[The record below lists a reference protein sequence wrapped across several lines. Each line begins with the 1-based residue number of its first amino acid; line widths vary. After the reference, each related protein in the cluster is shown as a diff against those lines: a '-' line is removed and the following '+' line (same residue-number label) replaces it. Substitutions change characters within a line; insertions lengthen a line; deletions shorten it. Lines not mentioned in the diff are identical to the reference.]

1 MLQFI
6 PFDDRW
12 FDAGEVPPGPLVPY
26 HVGVPCARSAY
37 ADAETHC
44 VVDGTLMKVA
54 TSPSRTPNLA
64 AVPAFS
70 SST

>member
-12 FDAGEVPPGPLVPY
+12 FDSGEAMPGPLVPY
-26 HVGVPCARSAY
+26 HVGVPCAHIT
-37 ADAETHC
+37 DEELGDHC
-44 VVDGTLMKVA
+44 AAGGTLMKVA
-54 TSPSRTPNLA
+54 LSPTCTSSLA
-64 AVPAFS
+64 AAPPFS

>member
-1 MLQFI
+1 MLQFV

-26 HVGVPCARSAY
+26 HVGVPCAHPVQSD
-37 ADAETHC
+37 ADQCVAEGALT
-44 VVDGTLMKVA
+44 KVA
-54 TSPSRTPNLA
+54 TSPSRTPSLA
-64 AVPAFS
+64 AAPAFS

>member
-12 FDAGEVPPGPLVPY
+12 FDTGELPPGPLVPY
-26 HVGVPCARSAY
+26 HVGVPCAHARESGT
-37 ADAETHC
+37 DHC
-44 VVDGTLMKVA
+44 VAAGTSMKAA
-54 TSPSRTPNLA
+54 TSPSCTPRRLA
-64 AVPAFS
+64 APALS

>member
-12 FDAGEVPPGPLVPY
+12 FDAGEMPPGPLVPY
-26 HVGVPCARSAY
+26 HVGVPCARSAHVE
-37 ADAETHC
+37 AEIHC
-44 VVDGTLMKVA
+44 EVEGTPMNLAV
-54 TSPSRTPNLA
+54 SPSCTPSFA